1 MDYYKNKIV
10 LPYTETVG
18 VGANAEPVEKKTYE
32 ELKDFLKSD
41 ASLKVFS
48 NCHELIAIAN
58 LYNIKINIF
67 TYGDGPVRW
76 TQLCPDPQFVSSGEI
91 GKWIPDMAVYYSYNS
106 HYDLLVKD
114 ESRIAMVGLVAGQD
128 VCYSSRSGKKP
139 DNSFDCKQ
147 VPIKKRK
154 LRKDVSF
161 SENLL
166 VEEVLIDVNEAIDDI
181 SEEITLLG
189 SKQSGHRRTAPQ
201 EVPENVQHNSVG
213 YKCDQCMVD
222 LESKGLLD
230 AHMETHMKLL
240 VCDSCDEKFVKKTDL
255 DKHIV
260 DKHKKRFLGDEWN
273 CNDCPFQGNISS
285 QLMKHLKLTSHQPSS
300 EIKER
305 RALFLDYKQCYTCK
319 MEFDGFWNL
328 MNHRKSSHPTNKK
341 CRNYPLNCQFKTEC
355 WYVHQD
361 DKSEDKSELG
371 VNDAKL
377 MEKFNCNLCEFEFDS
392 KHSLMK
398 HKKDS
403 HIATVQRCE
412 GYASGNCIR
421 SEN

>member
-1 MDYYKNKIV
+1 M
-10 LPYTETVG
+10 
-18 VGANAEPVEKKTYE
+18 
-32 ELKDFLKSD
+32 
-41 ASLKVFS
+41 
-48 NCHELIAIAN
+48 
-58 LYNIKINIF
+58 
-67 TYGDGPVRW
+67 
-76 TQLCPDPQFVSSGEI
+76 
-91 GKWIPDMAVYYSYNS
+91 
-106 HYDLLVKD
+106 
-114 ESRIAMVGLVAGQD
+114 
-128 VCYSSRSGKKP
+128 
-139 DNSFDCKQ
+139 
-147 VPIKKRK
+147 
-154 LRKDVSF
+154 
-161 SENLL
+161 
-166 VEEVLIDVNEAIDDI
+166 LIDVNEAIDDI

-240 VCDSCDEKFVKKTDL
+240 VCDSCDDKFVKKTDL

-328 MNHRKSSHPTNKK
+328 MNHSKSSHPTNKK

-377 MEKFNCNLCEFEFDS
+377 MEKFKCNICEFEFDS

-403 HIATVQRCE
+403 HVATVQKCE
-412 GYASGNCIR
+412 NECLFNPTKTKRIR
-421 SEN
+421 KQIPAAGFLQGSRKSLSTRPIQKKGWKW